1 MSSRIQA
8 ILMLAISIGICG
20 AFLLGVAS
28 RPSIFYHV
36 STPLNYNSTI
46 DFPKENLKVSLDTR
60 NRGYL
65 AAEVRLV
72 VSYYNLT
79 LEKPEDLEISKIGDA
94 SIVRVSLISAPGR
107 EDYESFE
114 VEFSPNVK
122 ADYAVII
129 FFIEA
134 DSGADLQYRFGNSL
148 AVFNPERPTA
158 ILLKNLGDGT
168 FMRVRSR

>member
-1 MSSRIQA
+1 
-8 ILMLAISIGICG
+8 MLAISIGICG
-20 AFLLGVAS
+20 AFLLGVAL
-28 RPSIFYHV
+28 RPSINYHV

-46 DFPKENLKVSLDTR
+46 DFSKENLKVSLDTR

-65 AAEVRLV
+65 AADVRLV

-79 LEKPEDLEISKIGDA
+79 LEKPEELVFKVGDA
-94 SIVRVSLISAPGR
+94 SIVRFSLISTPGR
-107 EDYESFE
+107 ENYDSFE
-114 VEFSPNVK
+114 VDFSPNVK

-134 DSGADLQYRFGNSL
+134 DTGADLPYRFGNSL
-148 AVFNPERPTA
+148 AVLNPERPTA
-158 ILLKNLGDGT
+158 ILLKNLGDGI